1 MKRLTAALILGLAG
15 FFVAAYPAAA
25 QSPETTASEVVD
37 RETLQAFV
45 EDARAWS
52 ETFTDPNDFA
62 PYTIA
67 LSSEGDWKHGNTYLI
82 LMQADGTVI
91 FHAGDPSANG
101 KHLND
106 TEDAR
111 GNKVVQAL
119 IEAAN
124 AGGGF
129 VEYYWDDP
137 AVDGDEDTPKVA
149 YATSYVSGTTGTPII
164 LIGGYYQNLSQ
175 ASLPPLDPSIMPIPE
190 VTAADVVD
198 RETLK
203 AFVHGAKESF
213 LTAVEQIGLE
223 QFMQQ
228 RAIFREEGSP
238 WKKGSVYFFVFST
251 DGYVLFHGVDTS
263 LELNTSD
270 LDKEDVN
277 GVKYLREIIRVAKEG
292 GGFVQY
298 NFDDPAVTGDE
309 DTGSPKVTYAE
320 LFTFRDQDYV
330 FGAGF
335 YTGAAA
341 TAVEEPS
348 WGQLKSRF

>member
-1 MKRLTAALILGLAG
+1 MKRLTVALILGLVG
-15 FFVAAYPAAA
+15 LLVAPYPAVA

-45 EDARAWS
+45 EGAKAWS
-52 ETFTDPNDFA
+52 ATFTDPNDFI
-62 PYTIA
+62 PYTTAIGT
-67 LSSEGDWKHGNTYLI
+67 EGDWKHGNTYLI
-82 LMQADGTVI
+82 LMQPDGTVL
-91 FHAGDPSANG
+91 FHAHDAAANG
-101 KHLND
+101 KSLYEK
-106 TEDAR
+106 EDAR

-119 IEAAN
+119 LAVAA
-124 AGGGF
+124 AGGGH

-137 AVDGDEDTPKVA
+137 EQEGDEDTAKIA
-149 YATSYVSGTTGTPII
+149 YATSYVSGTTGTMII
-164 LIGGYYQNLSQ
+164 LIGGYYQNVSQ
-175 ASLPPLDPSIMPIPE
+175 ASLPSLDPSLIPIPE

-213 LTAVEQIGLE
+213 IATVEQIGLE

-228 RAIFREEGSP
+228 RHVFREEGSP

-251 DGYVLFHGVDTS
+251 DGHVLFHGVDTS

-330 FGAGF
+330 FGAGL
-335 YTGAAA
+335 YNQ
-341 TAVEEPS
+341 
-348 WGQLKSRF
+348 WC

>member
-15 FFVAAYPAAA
+15 FVVVAYPAVA

-45 EDARAWS
+45 EGARAWS
-52 ETFTDPNDFA
+52 ETFTDPNDFV

-67 LSSEGDWKHGNTYLI
+67 LSTEGDWKHGNTYLI
-82 LMQADGTVI
+82 LMQSDGTVL
-91 FHAGDPSANG
+91 FYAGDPSANG

-149 YATSYVSGTTGTPII
+149 YATSYVSGTTGTPVI
-164 LIGGYYQNLSQ
+164 LIGGYYQDVSH
-175 ASLPPLDPSIMPIPE
+175 ASLPPLDPSVMPIPE

-292 GGFVQY
+292 GGFAQY
-298 NFDDPAVTGDE
+298 NFDDPAVIGDE

-335 YTGAAA
+335 YTGAA
-341 TAVEEPS
+341 TAVEGQS
-348 WGQLKSRF
+348 WGQLKRDF

>member
-15 FFVAAYPAAA
+15 LFVAAYPVAA

-37 RETLQAFV
+37 QETLQAFV
-45 EDARAWS
+45 EGARAWS
-52 ETFTDPNDFA
+52 ATFTDPNDFA

-67 LSSEGDWKHGNTYLI
+67 LSTEGDWKHGNTYLI
-82 LMQADGTVI
+82 LMQPDGTVL
-91 FHAGDPSANG
+91 FHANDATANG

-119 IEAAN
+119 IEAAS

-137 AVDGDEDTPKVA
+137 AVDGDEDTPKIA

-164 LIGGYYQNLSQ
+164 LIGGYYQNVSQ
-175 ASLPPLDPSIMPIPE
+175 SSLPPLDPSIVPIPE
-190 VTAADVVD
+190 VTATDVVD

-213 LTAVEQIGLE
+213 LTAVEQIGVE
-223 QFMQQ
+223 QLIQQ
-228 RAIFREEGSP
+228 RAIFRQEGSP
-238 WKKGSVYFFVFST
+238 WKKGSVYFFIFST
-251 DGYVLFHGVDTS
+251 DGHVLFHGADPS
-263 LELNTSD
+263 LELNTSN
-270 LDKEDVN
+270 LNKTDVN
-277 GVKYLREIIRVAKEG
+277 GVKYLRELIKVAKEG
-292 GGFVQY
+292 GGFTQY
-298 NFDDPAVTGDE
+298 NFDDPAVEGDE
-309 DTGSPKVTYAE
+309 DTGSPKVSYAE
-320 LFTFRDQDYV
+320 LFTFRDQDYI

-335 YTGAAA
+335 YTGAA
-341 TAVEEPS
+341 TAVEGQS
-348 WGQLKSRF
+348 WGQLKRDF